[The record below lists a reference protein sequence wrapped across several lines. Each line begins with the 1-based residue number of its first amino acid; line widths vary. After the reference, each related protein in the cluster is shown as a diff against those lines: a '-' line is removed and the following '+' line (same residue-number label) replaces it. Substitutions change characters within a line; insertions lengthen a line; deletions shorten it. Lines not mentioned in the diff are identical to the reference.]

1 MIPTLAILLS
11 LAIAW
16 DIACTL
22 LRSWR
27 PWPEPRAHHRF
38 RCGGACDYS
47 GDSSEVFALHV
58 EGQHRAVEGVDGEVR
73 LVTT

>member
-11 LAIAW
+11 LAITW
-16 DIACTL
+16 DIAHTL

-38 RCGGACDYS
+38 RCGGSCDYS
-47 GDSSEVFALHV
+47 CDSSEVFALHV
-58 EGQHRAVEGVDGEVR
+58 ESQHRAVEGVDYLDGWVS
-73 LVTT
+73 